1 MSGYLIILQLV
12 NVVQNVHYISTVQS
26 CKPNNGTTVR
36 TLVTS
41 TGKKFSWTAKA
52 RVYDN
57 E

>member
-12 NVVQNVHYISTVQS
+12 NEVQNVHYMQS
-26 CKPNNGTTVR
+26 CKPNNGTPVC